1 MFCLF
6 NNLSSTSLSVTFHFR
21 DSLSLS
27 ALRDTVKRAQER
39 IKLNSLYF
47 LSLLGYF
54 SLPRKGAFIGPES
67 SQTWEN
73 ELITSETDLANYM
86 CAPWV

>member
-47 LSLLGYF
+47 